1 MLLECNV
8 TLAWRCPICGE
19 LDLEKIN
26 IFDFSGKNRLE
37 IKCGCGFTK
46 LIMGKNKRKKYWIEY
61 PCVVCESNH
70 TVFYSQRQLWSDKIK
85 EIICVENSA
94 ELGYLGP
101 YDEVKKL
108 AEEEEECLRL
118 MIDNLEFEDY
128 FKNPEIMLSV
138 LNELHDIAE
147 SNGLVC
153 QCGNSDIDIDMLP
166 QEIRLTCSRCK
177 GVTRI
182 SAETKDDLIFLKKIK
197 QIKILEGVVS
207 ALEGINI

>member
-1 MLLECNV
+1 MLLECNA

-19 LDLEKIN
+19 LELDEIN

-37 IKCGCGFTK
+37 MKCVCGFTK
-46 LIMGKNKRKKYWIEY
+46 LVFGKNSPKKYWLEY
-61 PCVVCESNH
+61 SCIVCESTH
-70 TVFYSQRQLWSDKIK
+70 RVSYTQSKLWSDQIK
-85 EIICVENSA
+85 EIKCLGNNA

-108 AEEEEECLRL
+108 AEEEEKCLKL
-118 MIDNLEFEDY
+118 MIDQLEFDDY
-128 FKNPEIMLSV
+128 FNNPEIMLSV
-138 LNELHDIAE
+138 LNELHDIAAT
-147 SNGLVC
+147 NGLVC

-166 QEIRLTCSRCK
+166 REIRLTCNNCH

-182 SAETKDDLIFLKKIK
+182 SAENKDDLAFLRKIK